1 MHPLRNAIVRWPI
14 ASYLLIAFA
23 STWAIAPLVSV
34 SIAFGLLALFG
45 PALGALVVSW
55 AEGTTGVLRARIT
68 DRRHPLRW
76 YAIAFG
82 LPFAVA
88 AIGLLILVA
97 SGGSAPGLGAISAI
111 ELVIFVLVV
120 GEEIGWRGFLQPRL
134 RERMALVP
142 AGLATGVAW
151 TLWHLPIY
159 LAPSAGLAAFA
170 TFAWWVIPLA
180 LVMGFVAD
188 RTRSSV
194 IIATVMHGAAN
205 IATPILLPG
214 VDRAWTL
221 IITGGIYL
229 ALVAI
234 VAVQMAGRR
243 RSVTGAALAV
253 GS

>member
-1 MHPLRNAIVRWPI
+1 MHALREAIARRPI
-14 ASYLLIAFA
+14 ATYLLIAFA
-23 STWAIAPLVSV
+23 SSWAMTPLVSV
-34 SIAFGLLALFG
+34 SVGFGLLALFG
-45 PALGALVVSW
+45 PALGAFVVSW
-55 AEGTTGVLRARIT
+55 AEGTSGVLRARIT

-88 AIGLLILVA
+88 AVGLLIHVA
-97 SGGSAPGLGAISAI
+97 SGGTAPGLGAISAI

-134 RERMALVP
+134 RERIALVP
-142 AGLATGVAW
+142 AGLATGAAW
-151 TLWHLPIY
+151 TLWHLPAY
-159 LAPSAGLAAFA
+159 LAPAAGLAAFA

-180 LVMGFVAD
+180 VVMGFVAD

-205 IATPILLPG
+205 ISTPILLPG

-221 IITGGIYL
+221 IVTGAIYL

-234 VAVQMAGRR
+234 IGVRAARR
-243 RSVTGAALAV
+243 PRGATGAAAAL

>member
-1 MHPLRNAIVRWPI
+1 MHGLREGIARWPI
-14 ASYLLIAFA
+14 ASYLLIAFG
-23 STWAIAPLVSV
+23 STWAITPLVSISV
-34 SIAFGLLALFG
+34 GFGLLALFG

-88 AIGLLILVA
+88 AAGLLILVA
-97 SGGSAPGLGAISAI
+97 GGGTAPGLGTISAI

-134 RERMALVP
+134 RERMGLVS
-142 AGLATGVAW
+142 AGVATGVAW

-159 LAPSAGLAAFA
+159 LAPTAGLAAFA
-170 TFAWWVIPLA
+170 TFAWWVVPLA
-180 LVMGFVAD
+180 VVMGAVAE

-194 IIATVMHGAAN
+194 IIATIMHGAAN

-221 IITGGIYL
+221 IVTGATYL

-234 VAVQMAGRR
+234 IAVRSARR
-243 RSVTGAALAV
+243 PRRVS
-253 GS
+253 

>member
-1 MHPLRNAIVRWPI
+1 MHALRMAIARWPI
-14 ASYLLIAFA
+14 ASYLLVAFA
-23 STWAIAPLVSV
+23 ATWAMTPLVSV
-34 SIAFGLLALFG
+34 SVGFGVLALFG

-55 AEGTTGVLRARIT
+55 ADDTTAVLRARIT
-68 DRRHPLRW
+68 DRRLPLRW

-88 AIGLLILVA
+88 AVGLGLHVA
-97 SGGSAPGLGAISAI
+97 SGGTAPGLGAISAI

-134 RERMALVP
+134 RERMGLVP

-159 LAPSAGLAAFA
+159 LAPTAGLAAFA

-180 LVMGFVAD
+180 VVMGFVAE

-194 IIATVMHGAAN
+194 IVATIMHGAAN

-221 IITGGIYL
+221 IVTGAIYL
-229 ALVAI
+229 ALVAVI
-234 VAVQMAGRR
+234 AV
-243 RSVTGAALAV
+243 RSARGPHPAPR
-253 GS
+253 GPYG